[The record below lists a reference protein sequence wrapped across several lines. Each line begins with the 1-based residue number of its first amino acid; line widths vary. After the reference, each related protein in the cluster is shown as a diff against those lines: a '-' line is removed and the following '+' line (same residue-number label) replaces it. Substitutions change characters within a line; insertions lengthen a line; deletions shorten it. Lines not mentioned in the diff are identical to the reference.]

1 MAGSPRT
8 IRFNFEANANTQDL
22 DKFSKSLNSLQQSL
36 PPLSVNLEQARSE
49 ILQLGQTNLVTEKLI
64 QGQITALRDL
74 QTHVAGTS
82 PLYRQLGND
91 LKGLKGDL
99 AEITEGSKKAA
110 SAAQELARALN
121 SAVAGSGKGLD
132 ANVANLKNKL
142 NDLKFNSE
150 EYARVL
156 QRITELETVASRRQ
170 GRTQVIATAAAYNDG
185 TLTRG
190 YGSAERLPELPQTTA
205 GYQQRLSE
213 LSHELSN
220 VNVGGQRYVEISRE
234 IASLNTQQARSLR
247 TLTDELNAEGIAL
260 EGAARRAKKLADIA
274 AATPA
279 APGRAGVRDPETGAM
294 IARGSD
300 SAGDRLAYRKMLA
313 EIEAQ
318 KVEMR
323 AAPLALPYGDSS
335 LPAVRGGARQVGVSR
350 EFLGGAR
357 SHDEAAAALRQAN
370 GDANEALRLL
380 KEQHE
385 KEAAE
390 YRRQATVLEQH
401 LAKLKELRVNAA
413 SANINARRSAI
424 QNAPSGF
431 ASFSQDAI
439 TLVDEQNNR
448 DAINKSIARNRR
460 NQGYPVQP
468 VIQEASQ
475 LQQSINDIGLSKI
488 TNLSQTMGGSYK
500 EVAQSIRAATQAS
513 DGSINSLN
521 HQRASWEQLKNA
533 VALTPAELR
542 EVNKELTAIDRKL
555 EKTQLGGGGRLKR
568 FAQTAGTV
576 AASGVFGGPEGL
588 IGASAGAFF
597 GPEGAMAGGAIGAQ
611 VGMMRQSISD
621 AASYAAELNKL
632 NIALRGVAGSA
643 AEYAQAQQVIASAS
657 NDFNVPTLEATQS
670 MTKLA
675 AAVKGAGGNVTDT
688 ELVYRGVSSAI
699 KATGGSAE
707 DVQSALLAMSQVFSK
722 GKVSAEELQGQLG
735 ERLPGAVTLFA
746 KATGRTLPQLSKDL
760 QDGTVGLADLMK
772 FVAALDK
779 QYEPMA
785 RKLANSTEEAG
796 ARMTVALDKL
806 KANFGGFFK
815 PVGAGIQD
823 LITKFADLANSIF
836 RTSELSNK
844 LKDLNKGPTAADERA
859 LEQEA
864 QRMGALRALSRD
876 RRNTPYQELTLPEK
890 GKVNVEAYGAMAG
903 PLSPFKDGGLYGEL
917 KRDFMTKKLY
927 DLGALA
933 KPGIDKPLTEFDKP
947 KGSGESTFEKELKIR
962 QDAEYKLA
970 EAAEKREEQLADLR
984 VETIK
989 RVTVFERQ
997 LGEQRLQLERQS
1009 AEARRRVIE
1018 YEQDF
1023 ALEAERR
1030 RLAGLGL
1037 STAGIDEQQKLNDIQ
1052 RQFSEKNIQIQDSAA
1067 DRKRALELSIEEFK
1081 LQTADSIG
1089 KINQG
1094 YARSTAD
1101 IIENAG
1107 RKLAELMEKGA
1118 RKAANI
1124 LNGQSSDTGVTV
1136 NPAASNMAGAGR
1148 YIQGGFGPKGPGSY
1162 GPHFDIKR
1170 TDNSYFPRNSL
1181 DQYVS
1186 VNGSPLSSGL
1196 TVDGGQYGASRDG
1209 GSRSHTAWDYAF
1221 GGRAALTLKG
1231 GAEWVGNSKG
1241 SYGDEAV
1248 FMAGGKIY
1256 RIIHGTFEKGKPIV
1270 SQQSIAQADSR
1281 PATFDSSAIMSRSNA
1296 QVTRLSKAGA
1306 NLAKDQTE
1314 ENKTRTSALY
1324 SRNLSEITRDVDAQA
1339 KSAKDQ
1345 LGDYARLTQLMK
1357 GGLSPELAK
1366 QRVDLERM
1374 AKVEA
1379 EKLKTDQAMYVGL
1392 LASGNLTEKDKAT
1405 YEGLLLAVSTRLSLQ
1420 PQIIEGIMA
1429 EAEALARATEQHQK
1443 LQELAKSVADTIG
1456 NGMTQ
1461 AIDSLL
1467 SGTKNWGDSLREIGS
1482 GVLKDIAKQL
1492 LQMSVVAPATK
1503 GIGNFLQSLI
1513 PAALPILGAGFS
1525 LGGAGSGFSL
1535 GGAGS
1540 GSGGAVGSLGSA
1552 MSPVT
1557 SLPTFFAAN
1566 GGIMTSAGPVP
1577 LRRYASG
1584 GIANSPQLAMY
1595 GEGRTPEAY
1604 VPLPDGRSIPVRLDA
1619 AGALDRY
1626 PRFDASGT
1634 SGSDGAA
1641 GGMAAGDGGTVLAM
1655 NFETTQFL
1663 GQDWVSKDQLMA
1675 AMAESEKRATAAGA
1689 RAGAQQVASRMR
1701 SSPAFRRQVG
1711 I

>member
-110 SAAQELARALN
+110 SATQELARALN
-121 SAVAGSGKGLD
+121 SAVSGSGKGLD

-318 KVEMR
+318 KAEMR

-621 AASYAAELNKL
+621 AASYAAELSKL

-806 KANFGGFFK
+806 KKDFGNFFK

-823 LITKFADLANSIF
+823 ITTKLANM
-836 RTSELSNK
+836 
-844 LKDLNKGPTAADERA
+844 ADA
-859 LEQEA
+859 
-864 QRMGALRALSRD
+864 ALRAISINARLQALGEANQKFGYNSVFD
-876 RRNTPYQELTLPEK
+876 PRRALDPKYQAFVQKRISEIDMANGPKYGPANGTERPSLTS
-890 GKVNVEAYGAMAG
+890 NW
-903 PLSPFKDGGLYGEL
+903 
-917 KRDFMTKKLY
+917 
-927 DLGALA
+927 
-933 KPGIDKPLTEFDKP
+933 DKP
-947 KGSGESTFEKELKIR
+947 KGNGDSTFEKELKIR

-970 EAAEKREEQLADLR
+970 DAAKKREEQLADLR
-984 VETIK
+984 EQTVK

-1009 AEARRRVIE
+1009 AEARRRSVE

-1136 NPAASNMAGAGR
+1136 NPAASNMTGAGR

-1270 SQQSIAQADSR
+1270 SQQSIAQVDSR

-1296 QVTRLSKAGA
+1296 QATRLSKAGA

-1314 ENKTRTSALY
+1314 ENNTRTSALY

-1525 LGGAGSGFSL
+1525 LGGAGSG
-1535 GGAGS
+1535 
-1540 GSGGAVGSLGSA
+1540 SGGAVGSLGSA

-1604 VPLPDGRSIPVRLDA
+1604 VPLPDGRSIPVKLDA

-1626 PRFDASGT
+1626 PRFDSSGS

-1675 AMAESEKRATAAGA
+1675 AMAATEKRATAAGA
-1689 RAGAQQVASRMR
+1689 KAGAQQVATKMR
-1701 SSPAFRRQVG
+1701 TSPAFRRQVG

>member
-1 MAGSPRT
+1 
-8 IRFNFEANANTQDL
+8 
-22 DKFSKSLNSLQQSL
+22 
-36 PPLSVNLEQARSE
+36 
-49 ILQLGQTNLVTEKLI
+49 
-64 QGQITALRDL
+64 
-74 QTHVAGTS
+74 
-82 PLYRQLGND
+82 
-91 LKGLKGDL
+91 
-99 AEITEGSKKAA
+99 
-110 SAAQELARALN
+110 
-121 SAVAGSGKGLD
+121 
-132 ANVANLKNKL
+132 
-142 NDLKFNSE
+142 
-150 EYARVL
+150 
-156 QRITELETVASRRQ
+156 
-170 GRTQVIATAAAYNDG
+170 
-185 TLTRG
+185 
-190 YGSAERLPELPQTTA
+190 
-205 GYQQRLSE
+205 
-213 LSHELSN
+213 
-220 VNVGGQRYVEISRE
+220 
-234 IASLNTQQARSLR
+234 
-247 TLTDELNAEGIAL
+247 
-260 EGAARRAKKLADIA
+260 
-274 AATPA
+274 
-279 APGRAGVRDPETGAM
+279 
-294 IARGSD
+294 
-300 SAGDRLAYRKMLA
+300 
-313 EIEAQ
+313 
-318 KVEMR
+318 
-323 AAPLALPYGDSS
+323 
-335 LPAVRGGARQVGVSR
+335 
-350 EFLGGAR
+350 
-357 SHDEAAAALRQAN
+357 
-370 GDANEALRLL
+370 
-380 KEQHE
+380 
-385 KEAAE
+385 
-390 YRRQATVLEQH
+390 
-401 LAKLKELRVNAA
+401 
-413 SANINARRSAI
+413 
-424 QNAPSGF
+424 
-431 ASFSQDAI
+431 
-439 TLVDEQNNR
+439 
-448 DAINKSIARNRR
+448 
-460 NQGYPVQP
+460 
-468 VIQEASQ
+468 
-475 LQQSINDIGLSKI
+475 
-488 TNLSQTMGGSYK
+488 
-500 EVAQSIRAATQAS
+500 
-513 DGSINSLN
+513 
-521 HQRASWEQLKNA
+521 
-533 VALTPAELR
+533 
-542 EVNKELTAIDRKL
+542 
-555 EKTQLGGGGRLKR
+555 
-568 FAQTAGTV
+568 
-576 AASGVFGGPEGL
+576 
-588 IGASAGAFF
+588 
-597 GPEGAMAGGAIGAQ
+597 MAGGAIGAQ

-621 AASYAAELNKL
+621 AASYAAELSKL

-806 KANFGGFFK
+806 KKDFGDFFK

-823 LITKFADLANSIF
+823 ITTKLANM
-836 RTSELSNK
+836 
-844 LKDLNKGPTAADERA
+844 ADA
-859 LEQEA
+859 
-864 QRMGALRALSRD
+864 ALRAISINARLQALGEANQKFGYNSVFD
-876 RRNTPYQELTLPEK
+876 PRRALDPKYQAFVQKRISEIDMANGPKYGPANGTERPSLTS
-890 GKVNVEAYGAMAG
+890 NW
-903 PLSPFKDGGLYGEL
+903 
-917 KRDFMTKKLY
+917 
-927 DLGALA
+927 
-933 KPGIDKPLTEFDKP
+933 DKP
-947 KGSGESTFEKELKIR
+947 KGNGDSTFEKELKIR

-970 EAAEKREEQLADLR
+970 DAAKKREEQLADLR
-984 VETIK
+984 EQTVK

-1009 AEARRRVIE
+1009 AEARRRSVE

-1124 LNGQSSDTGVTV
+1124 LNGQSSDTGAAV

-1209 GSRSHTAWDYAF
+1209 GSRTHTAWDYAF

-1231 GAEWVGNSKG
+1231 GAEWLGSSKG
-1241 SYGDEAV
+1241 SYGDNAV
-1248 FMAGGKIY
+1248 FMADGKVY

-1270 SQQSIAQADSR
+1270 SQQTIAQVDSR

-1296 QVTRLSKAGA
+1296 QATRLSKAGA

-1379 EKLKTDQAMYVGL
+1379 EKLKTDEAMYAGL

-1525 LGGAGSGFSL
+1525 LGGAGSG
-1535 GGAGS
+1535 
-1540 GSGGAVGSLGSA
+1540 SGGAVGSLGSA

-1595 GEGRTPEAY
+1595 GEGRKPEAY
-1604 VPLPDGRSIPVRLDA
+1604 VPLPDGRSIPVKLDA

-1626 PRFDASGT
+1626 PRFDSSGS
-1634 SGSDGAA
+1634 SGSDGAP